1 MYDTAARYREATRA
15 GLVGLTVNL
24 ALGVIKL
31 IAGIVARSTALIAD
45 AVNSLGDALSSL
57 AVVYGLR
64 ISQLPADEEHPYGH
78 ARAEGIAATNVA
90 VVIIVSAGIVGW
102 EALMRFGQLAPAV
115 PWWAMAIATGNVVL
129 KECLFQYKVRVGRR
143 TKSASI
149 IANAWDHRSD
159 ALCSLA
165 VLIGFLVVRVGGP
178 AYGWADQVAAIIVSL
193 GVIWSGI
200 GLFRSSANELMD
212 AQAESEFLDQI
223 RDQALGVTGVE
234 GVETLLVRKVGL
246 EYFVDV
252 HIEVN
257 PSLTV
262 DYGHRIGHHVKDRL
276 LAHFQELRDVL
287 VHLEPHRA
295 PDPADEAQ

>member
-1 MYDTAARYREATRA
+1 MYDTAARYREATTA
-15 GLVGLTVNL
+15 ALIGLSVNL
-24 ALGVIKL
+24 VLGIIKL
-31 IAGIVARSTALIAD
+31 IAGLVARSTALIAD

-64 ISQLPADEEHPYGH
+64 ISQLPADDEHPYGH
-78 ARAEGIAATNVA
+78 ARAEGIAATTVA
-90 VVIIVSAGIVGW
+90 VVIIVSAAIVGW
-102 EALMRFGQLAPAV
+102 EALTRLGQLAPAV
-115 PWWAMAIATGNVVL
+115 PWWAIAIAATNVVL
-129 KECLFQYKVRVGRR
+129 KEGLFQFKVRVGRR
-143 TKSASI
+143 TRSASI

-165 VLIGFLVVRVGGP
+165 VLVGFVVVRVGGP
-178 AYGWADQVAAIIVSL
+178 SLGWADQVAAIIVSL

-200 GLFRSSANELMD
+200 RLFRSSANELMD
-212 AQAESEFLDQI
+212 TQAESELLDQI
-223 RDQALGVTGVE
+223 RERAMSITGVE

-246 EYFVDV
+246 EFFVDV

-257 PSLTV
+257 PSITV

-276 LAHFQELRDVL
+276 LTDFQELRDVL

-295 PDPADEAQ
+295 PDPGEHA